1 MSTAKKPIAVA
12 MMAFITA
19 ATFVAE
25 NAHATN
31 DPGNNPSSGD
41 GSANPPPRSSGDPGN
56 NPNDG
61 SSGNPAPR
69 SDNSSNS
76 SSVIYAAPSN
86 GKFKLEHTG
95 YGAALPNGHVRNCP
109 LCRIR

>member
-25 NAHATN
+25 NAH
-31 DPGNNPSSGD
+31 
-41 GSANPPPRSSGDPGN
+41 PPPRSSGDPGN